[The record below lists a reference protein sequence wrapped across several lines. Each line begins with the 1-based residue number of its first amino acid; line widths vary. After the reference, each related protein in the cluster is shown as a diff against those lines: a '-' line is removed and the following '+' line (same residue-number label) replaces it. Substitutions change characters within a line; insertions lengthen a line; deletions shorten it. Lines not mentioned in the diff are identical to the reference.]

1 MLDLGGGGGLLGEG
15 VGVGGTAGLGA
26 HHIGV
31 LPIVFY
37 GGHNG
42 VTVVIRVPGSSMSAY
57 KDDQIEKWEGID
69 ARKERRKGVDTV
81 SGEVHVS
88 NKQDDG

>member
-42 VTVVIRVPGSSMSAY
+42 ETVVIKVLGSAMSAY
-57 KDDQIEKWEGID
+57 KDDQIEVREGMD
-69 ARKERRKGVDTV
+69 ARKERRKGADTA
-81 SGEVHVS
+81 SGKALVTE
-88 NKQDDG
+88 